1 MKIKEKKIGFV
12 GQGYIGGNLADNL
25 EERGFKNL
33 IRYSLEKEYIGNK
46 EKIKDCDTVFVAVP
60 TPTTS
65 EGFNSDILE
74 EAISLCRDGSVVVIK
89 STVPC
94 STLEDLSERFETKL
108 IIHNPEFLDVNTA
121 KEDTDFPKKNIF
133 GIHHVSCATE
143 LAHLISCVNELKEI
157 LPKAPHNRTMG
168 YRESSLV
175 KYFHNSFFY
184 TKNVLFNMFYDLAIK
199 TDCNWDVVLEGLL
212 SDSRIGDVHTSPIHK
227 GGRGAG
233 GECLI
238 KDFVV
243 FKDLYSRGFGENE
256 CGSRLLELIEKKN
269 VENLIGSE
277 KDSKLLE
284 GVYGKSRFE
293 EEEI

>member
-1 MKIKEKKIGFV
+1 MEIKEKKIGFI

-33 IRYSLEKEYIGNK
+33 VRYSLEKEYVGNK
-46 EKIKDCDTVFVAVP
+46 EKIKDCETVFVAVP

-65 EGFNSDILE
+65 KGFDSSIVE
-74 EAISLCRDGSVVVIK
+74 EAVSLCADNSVVVIK

-94 STLEDLSERFETKL
+94 YVLEDLSEKFDTKI
-108 IIHNPEFLDVNTA
+108 IIHVPEFLDVNTA
-121 KEDTDFPKKNIF
+121 KHDTDCPKKNIF
-133 GIHHVSCATE
+133 GIHHVSAAIE
-143 LAHLISCVNELKEI
+143 LAYLISCVSELTEI
-157 LPKAPHNRTMG
+157 LPKAPYNGTMG

-175 KYFHNSFFY
+175 KYFHNTFFY
-184 TKNVLFNMFYDLAIK
+184 IKNVTFNMFYDMAIK
-199 TDCNWDVVLEGLL
+199 NDCNWDVLLEGVLAEP
-212 SDSRIGDVHTSPIHK
+212 RINPIHTHPINK

-243 FKDLYSRGFGENE
+243 FKDLYLRCFGENE
-256 CGSRLLELIEKKN
+256 DGSRLLELIEKKN
-269 VENLIGSE
+269 VENLRGSG

-284 GVYGKSRFE
+284 GVYGKSKFK

>member
-1 MKIKEKKIGFV
+1 MKIKEKKIGFI
-12 GQGYIGGNLADNL
+12 GQGYIGGNLADNF

-33 IRYSLEKEYIGNK
+33 VRYSLEKEYVGNK

-65 EGFNSDILE
+65 EGFDSNILE
-74 EAISLCRDGSVVVIK
+74 EAVALCADNSVVVIK

-94 STLEDLSERFETKL
+94 SSLEDLSEKFKTKL

-133 GIHHVSCATE
+133 GIHSVSCATE

-157 LPKAPHNRTMG
+157 LPKASHNRIMG

-175 KYFHNSFFY
+175 KYFHNTFFY

-199 TDCNWDVVLEGLL
+199 NDCNWDIIL
-212 SDSRIGDVHTSPIHK
+212 
-227 GGRGAG
+227 
-233 GECLI
+233 
-238 KDFVV
+238 
-243 FKDLYSRGFGENE
+243 
-256 CGSRLLELIEKKN
+256 
-269 VENLIGSE
+269 
-277 KDSKLLE
+277 
-284 GVYGKSRFE
+284 
-293 EEEI
+293 